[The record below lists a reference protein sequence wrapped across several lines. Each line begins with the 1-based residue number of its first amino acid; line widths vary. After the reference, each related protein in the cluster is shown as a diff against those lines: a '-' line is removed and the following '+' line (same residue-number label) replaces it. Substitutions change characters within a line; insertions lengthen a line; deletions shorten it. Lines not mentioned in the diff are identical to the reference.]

1 LLFNA
6 KKYKNVPYTS
16 REQGASP
23 FVKLGCISRLEEK
36 MPFETVNGRRLY
48 YEIHGT
54 GDPIILLHHGFGCTR
69 IWKEILPSLVEAGHS
84 VLMFDRRGYG
94 RSERDADFPAFFV
107 SDDFRK
113 ENVKEMADL
122 TKRLRF
128 DSFHLVGQCEG
139 GVVALD
145 YAARYPKQVKTV
157 AISSTLCYSEKTIP
171 ECNKIDFPKHFHELE
186 PALQEKLTAWHG
198 DHAESFF
205 NQFRD
210 RGGSYGTGIFD
221 IRPLLPAVKCPTLV
235 LYPDRSGLF
244 DVEQGVEFY
253 RHLPAGELSVLPMCG
268 HNTYEHQ
275 PEEYVHVIL
284 RFFQRHMK
292 EKDKEKT
299 FAGSKSCIHVTL
311 NP

>member
-1 LLFNA
+1 M
-6 KKYKNVPYTS
+6 
-16 REQGASP
+16 
-23 FVKLGCISRLEEK
+23 EK
-36 MPFETVNGRRLY
+36 TMPFETINGRKLY
-48 YEIHGT
+48 YEIHGE
-54 GDPIILLHHGFGCTR
+54 GEPVVLLHHGFGCTE
-69 IWKEILPSLVEAGHS
+69 IWNQIVPPLVKEGHQI
-84 VLMFDRRGYG
+84 VMFDRRGYG
-94 RSERDADFPAFFV
+94 RSEGGSGFRDFFV
-107 SDDFRK
+107 REHFRK
-113 ENVKEMADL
+113 DNVAEMAL
-122 TKRLRF
+122 LLKTLGF

-145 YAARYPKQVKTV
+145 FAAQYPERVKTV
-157 AISSTLCYSEKTIP
+157 AISSTLCYSVEAIP
-171 ECNKIDFPKHFHELE
+171 EFNKVCFPKPFHELE
-186 PALQEKLTAWHG
+186 PALQEKLMAWHG
-198 DHAESFF
+198 DDYAESFF

-221 IRPLLPAVKCPTLV
+221 IRPLLPSIKCPTLV

-284 RFFQRHMK
+284 GFFERHMK
-292 EKDKEKT
+292 ENDDKQT
-299 FAGSKSCIHVTL
+299 FAGSESCVHVTL